1 MDSLTQKLE
10 KLNITEHYSG
20 EILSSESDFL
30 EETKEKVEKDL
41 DFSKCSFYFGK
52 RIPTLSVELSISQLT
67 KLLANYFC
75 KKEVALWDWLVQ
87 QLHSW

>member
-20 EILSSESDFL
+20 EIISSESDFL

-41 DFSKCSFYFGK
+41 DFSKCSFYFG
-52 RIPTLSVELSISQLT
+52 
-67 KLLANYFC
+67 
-75 KKEVALWDWLVQ
+75 
-87 QLHSW
+87 